1 MSKRS
6 DPRDWD
12 KVRVHF
18 FLTGCQLFSSSNYFQ
33 PGVIRITSV
42 WMGWNSMTRMVTE
55 YVWLEITS
63 LHIHT
68 VWMSWKES
76 VMISGLQT
84 SWLTVLMTHT
94 TEGICGLRLSY
105 LELWAFLY
113 SLLYFILCH
122 FISSHLITSLFYLVL
137 FNLSSSHFISSHF
150 TSLHLMS
157 SHSSNFILLYFI
169 LSGTL
174 ENSALFSR

>member
-1 MSKRS
+1 MQSSKLGMFRGKKEYLLSIEGIRKGYLFVKSGTYRSKRS

-18 FLTGCQLFSSSNYFQ
+18 FLTGFQLFFSSNFFQ

-63 LHIHT
+63 PHIHT

-94 TEGICGLRLSY
+94 TEGICGLHLSY
-105 LELWAFLY
+105 LELWAFF
-113 SLLYFILCH
+113 SLFLHFILCH
-122 FISSHLITSLFYLVL
+122 FISSHLF
-137 FNLSSSHFISSHF
+137 SSRFI
-150 TSLHLMS
+150 
-157 SHSSNFILLYFI
+157 
-169 LSGTL
+169 
-174 ENSALFSR
+174 